1 MKFTSTILA
10 TMAFIFTLQL
20 SAQAPTGYYDTADG
34 LTGSE
39 LKSALNLIID
49 DIDDNDGFPF
59 HQDQGYDALY
69 TAYDGD
75 FSGDTDNYYEEDG
88 TVLDMYSEQPNS
100 GDSYNYNHFSN
111 QCGNYNGEGVCYNR
125 EHLVPQSTFNSAS
138 PMKNDYFHVIP
149 TDGSVNGARGSFPFG
164 EVDGNVDYT
173 STNGSKR
180 GSNTF
185 PGYSGTVF
193 EPIDEFKGDIARSV
207 LYFAIRYENEFSSG
221 WDDNDVLAND
231 SEQFFDQWYIDLLIS
246 WHIADPVSQKEIDRN
261 ENGFNFQGNRN
272 PLIDHPEYV
281 DMIWNPD
288 PDTEAPTPPTNL
300 VANNVES
307 NSFTL
312 TWNAATDN
320 MAVNA
325 YEIEQ
330 DNVII
335 GEVSGDELS
344 FNVIDLNPETLYNY
358 RVYAIDAAGN
368 ISDPSEN
375 LEVTTTEAPNY
386 LLEEDFE
393 NCDNVDENFVAISEL
408 SDIDWECTTNFGEN
422 NTGAYQMNSFS
433 DGQVPSLDWLI
444 SAFPLNFSQF
454 ENAEISFYTVATY
467 GNSTLDLLYS
477 TDYDGSDNPSNFTWT
492 SVPNVSIPQH
502 PDGSDSEVEYTFENV
517 DISDIPGNA
526 YLAFRYDTTNGEDAT
541 RWTVDNVVVEG
552 YNAISSTAFEK
563 VNFKLFP
570 NPNRQN
576 SVNLVFDQAAERKI
590 EVFNIN
596 GQKLLTKY
604 SDNKALNLNIS
615 ELKSGVYL
623 FKINQNGIS
632 EVKKLIKK

>member
-1 MKFTSTILA
+1 MKFTSSTFALL
-10 TMAFIFTLQL
+10 AFIFTLQL
-20 SAQAPTGYYDTADG
+20 SAQAPTGYYDDANG
-34 LTGSE
+34 LTGFE
-39 LKSALNLIID
+39 LKSALNQIID
-49 DIDDNDGFPF
+49 DIDDNNGFPS

-69 TAYDGD
+69 SAYAGD

-100 GDSYNYNHFSN
+100 SDSYNYNHFSN
-111 QCGNYNGEGVCYNR
+111 QCGNYDGEGVCYNR

-164 EVDGNVDYT
+164 EVDGSVDYT

-180 GSNTF
+180 GPNTF

-231 SEQFFDQWYIDLLIS
+231 SEQFYDQWYIDLLIS
-246 WHIADPVSQKEIDRN
+246 WHISDPVSQKEIDRN

-272 PLIDHPEYV
+272 PLIDQPEFV
-281 DMIWNPD
+281 DLIWNPD
-288 PDTEAPTPPTNL
+288 PDTEAPTAPMNL
-300 VANNVES
+300 AANNIDS

-312 TWNAATDN
+312 SWDASTDN
-320 MAVNA
+320 IAVNS
-325 YEIEQ
+325 YQIEQ

-335 GEVSGDELS
+335 GQVVGDVLS
-344 FNVIDLNPETLYNY
+344 FDVIDLEPETLYNY
-358 RVYAIDAAGN
+358 RVYAIDVAGN
-368 ISDPSEN
+368 VSDASEN
-375 LEVTTTEAPNY
+375 LEVTTTEEPNF

-393 NCDNVDENFVAISEL
+393 DCTTVDDNFVPISEL
-408 SDIDWECTTNFGEN
+408 SNLDWECTTNFGEN
-422 NTGAYQMNSFS
+422 NSGAYQMNSYNN
-433 DGQVPSLDWLI
+433 GQVPSLDWLVT
-444 SAFPLNFSQF
+444 SYPLNFSQF
-454 ENAEISFYTVATY
+454 ENANISFYAIATF
-467 GNSTLDLLYS
+467 GNSALELLYS
-477 TDYDGSDNPSNFTWT
+477 EDYDGSDNPSDFTWL
-492 SVPNVSIPQH
+492 SVPNITIPLH
-502 PDGSDSEVEYTFENV
+502 PDGSNTEVEFIFENV
-517 DISDIPGNA
+517 DISNIPGDA
-526 YLAFRYDTTNGEDAT
+526 YLAFRYDTTSGEDAT
-541 RWTVDNVVVEG
+541 RWTVDNVMVEG
-552 YNAISSTAFEK
+552 INELTSTAFEK
-563 VNFKLFP
+563 VSFKLFP

-576 SVNLVFDQAAERKI
+576 SVNLVFEQAVDRKI

-604 SDNKALNLNIS
+604 AEGKTLNLDIS
-615 ELKSGVYL
+615 RLKSGVYL

-632 EVKKLIKK
+632 EVKKLIKR

>member
-1 MKFTSTILA
+1 MKFTTSIFAFL
-10 TMAFIFTLQL
+10 AFIFTLQL
-20 SAQAPTGYYDTADG
+20 SAQAPTGYYDDADG

-39 LKSALNLIID
+39 LKSALNQIID
-49 DIDDNDGFPF
+49 DIDDNNGFPF

-69 TAYDGD
+69 SAYDGD

-100 GDSYNYNHFSN
+100 SDSYNYDHFSN

-164 EVDGNVDYT
+164 EVDGNADYT

-180 GSNTF
+180 GQNTF

-207 LYFAIRYENEFSSG
+207 LYFAIRYENEFNSG
-221 WDDNDVLAND
+221 WDDNEVLAND
-231 SEQFFDQWYIDLLIS
+231 SEQFFDQWYIDLLVS

-261 ENGFNFQGNRN
+261 NNGFDFQGNRN

-281 DMIWNPD
+281 DQIWNPD

-300 VANNVES
+300 AANNIDS

-320 MAVNA
+320 MAVNT
-325 YEIEQ
+325 YQIEQ

-335 GEVSGDELS
+335 GEVSGDVLS
-344 FNVIDLNPETLYNY
+344 FDVIDLDAETLYNY
-358 RVYAIDAAGN
+358 RVYAIDSAGN
-368 ISDPSEN
+368 VSDPSEN

-393 NCDNVDENFVAISEL
+393 DCDNVDENFLAISEL
-408 SDIDWECTTNFGEN
+408 SDIDWECTTSFGEN
-422 NTGAYQMNSFS
+422 NSGAYQMNSFNN
-433 DGQVPSLDWLI
+433 GQVPSLDWLI
-444 SAFPLNFSQF
+444 SAYPLSFSQF
-454 ENAEISFYTVATY
+454 ENAEISFYSVATY
-467 GNSTLDLLYS
+467 GNSALELLYS
-477 TDYDGSDNPSNFTWT
+477 TDYDGGNNPSNFTWT
-492 SVPNVSIPQH
+492 TVPNLSIPQH
-502 PDGSDSEVEYTFENV
+502 PDGSGNEVEYIFENV
-517 DISDIPGNA
+517 DISDIPSNA

-541 RWTVDNVVVEG
+541 RWTVDNVMVEG
-552 YNAISSTAFEK
+552 YDEISTAAFEK
-563 VNFKLFP
+563 VSFKLFP
-570 NPNRQN
+570 NPNLQN
-576 SVNLVFDQAAERKI
+576 SVNLVFDHAEDRKI

-604 SDNKALNLNIS
+604 AEGKTLKLDIS

-623 FKINQNGIS
+623 FKINQNGVTEI
-632 EVKKLIKK
+632 KKLIKR